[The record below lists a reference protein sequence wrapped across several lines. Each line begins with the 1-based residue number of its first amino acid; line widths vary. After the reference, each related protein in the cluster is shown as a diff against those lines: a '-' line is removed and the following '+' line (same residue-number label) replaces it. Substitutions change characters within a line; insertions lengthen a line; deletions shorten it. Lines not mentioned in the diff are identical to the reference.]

1 MNFSDR
7 QNARRGFYCSV
18 SILPCRKD
26 LSGSGAIRC
35 SSTGGG
41 ITRVNTCR
49 CVHGEDGSD
58 FSGVCYPRS
67 VDVVYSFWSSW
78 KNSELVSRSDFF
90 ESVVVGQSRKERGV
104 NDERVEELVGS
115 KQAYIQSAGI
125 RNTETKTSSLDDR
138 LVDNLG

>member
-1 MNFSDR
+1 M
-7 QNARRGFYCSV
+7 
-18 SILPCRKD
+18 
-26 LSGSGAIRC
+26 
-35 SSTGGG
+35 
-41 ITRVNTCR
+41 
-49 CVHGEDGSD
+49 
-58 FSGVCYPRS
+58 
-67 VDVVYSFWSSW
+67 
-78 KNSELVSRSDFF
+78 VSRSDFF